1 MGELQRE
8 REARQCSP
16 RRSGRSAMSAGCL
29 RRALSRRSRVIQREV
44 ERPPSFE
51 SRRAGAAARDAT
63 RRPADAA
70 RSMRGVAQRSDEL
83 LEIFTVDLDE
93 IAEFTATY
101 ELHDPF
107 SILCFWRGRVPRS
120 HRLWPRAE
128 DHGAGRAARAPRRRP
143 RRSGALGPRR
153 APPPAERVVGGTTW
167 LTGLMPGLSEGL
179 ADAQS
184 SARAGLHTITQR
196 LGEYGLM

>member
-1 MGELQRE
+1 MLRF
-8 REARQCSP
+8 
-16 RRSGRSAMSAGCL
+16 GRAADPL
-29 RRALSRRSRVIQREV
+29 TRRA
-44 ERPPSFE
+44 
-51 SRRAGAAARDAT
+51 DAQL
-63 RRPADAA
+63 
-70 RSMRGVAQRSDEL
+70 RGVAQRSDEL

-107 SILCFWRGRVPRS
+107 SILCFWRGRVLQLDTGFGLEPKIT
-120 HRLWPRAE
+120 
-128 DHGAGRAARAPRRRP
+128 
-143 RRSGALGPRR
+143 ALGASSAHLADVLFGAVRSAR
-153 APPPAERVVGGTTW
+153 GEAPPPAERVVGGTTW